1 MMIVGMRLV
10 GGKFHATPWGR
21 FPNEGA
27 VEWPPSPYR
36 LLRAL
41 VSSWKTSVPD
51 AREADVLGLLKKLA
65 SRAPSFY
72 LPPAS
77 IGHTRHYMPPPSSGN
92 TNLIMD
98 AFVLVGRSDAIRIIW
113 PDLELDLNEAEL
125 LERLLR
131 GLHYFGRSES
141 WCEAFVEDPDKSD
154 IKEANCVPFEDRAGR
169 DMNDAELVQV
179 LVPAPDVSLEGL
191 VETTSS
197 LRKRRRLYPD
207 GSRPLQYL
215 RNSMRIAPA
224 ARPFAA
230 ERATTEAVRYAIV
243 DKVKPV
249 VTLSLAVAET
259 MRNAAVGKFSNA
271 NGGARSPLLSGKDE
285 SGAILEGHA
294 HASYLPTDED
304 GDGFIDHITVVAR
317 GIDARPRGEL
327 DALLQVK
334 SLWSTSLNRDIHLAF
349 EGHGMIADF
358 PRVPMFME
366 SKRWRTAS
374 PLVLSRH
381 MKVKKTGGVA
391 VVTDSAGAQVRRE
404 LADRYGIGAVVIE
417 YTNPRKHMKG
427 SRFRPFEFKRFRKR
441 DRPGG
446 GAYGLFLEF
455 ERPVKGP
462 LCLGYASHFGLG
474 LFVPDG
480 A

>member
-1 MMIVGMRLV
+1 MMIIGMRLV

-51 AREADVLGLLKKLA
+51 AVEDDVLKLLQKLA
-65 SRAPSFY
+65 SQAPSFY

-77 IGHTRHYMPPPSSGN
+77 IGHTRHYMPPSSGN

-98 AFVLVGRSDAIRIIW
+98 AFVLVSRSDAILMIW
-113 PDLELDLNEAEL
+113 PDLELGRGEAEL
-125 LERLLR
+125 LERLLG

-141 WCEAFVEDPDKSD
+141 WCEAFVEDPGKPGVE
-154 IKEANCVPFEDRAGR
+154 KANCAPVEAQAGLDVR
-169 DMNDAELVQV
+169 DAELVQV
-179 LVPAPDVSLEGL
+179 LVPAPGIKLDGL

-197 LRKRRRLYPD
+197 LRKRKRLYPD
-207 GSRPLQYL
+207 GSRRLQYL
-215 RNSMRIAPA
+215 RNAMRGPPV
-224 ARPFAA
+224 ARPVTA
-230 ERATTEAVRYAIV
+230 ERTTEAVRYAVV

-249 VTLSLAVAET
+249 ATISLAVAEA
-259 MRNAAVGKFSNA
+259 MRNAAVGKFANA
-271 NGGARSPLLSGKDE
+271 NGGARSPLLSGKDK
-285 SGAILEGHA
+285 SGGILKGHA

-304 GDGFIDHITVVAR
+304 GDGFIDHMTVVAR
-317 GIDARPRGEL
+317 GIDTRPGGDL
-327 DALLQVK
+327 DALLRVK
-334 SLWSTSLNRDIHLAF
+334 SLWSPSLNRDIHLAF
-349 EGHGMIADF
+349 EGHGTIADF
-358 PRVPMFME
+358 PRVPMFMA

-381 MKVKKTGGVA
+381 MKVRKTGGSV

-404 LADRYGIGAVVIE
+404 LADRYGIDAVIIE
-417 YTNPRKHMKG
+417 YTNPRKHMQG
-427 SRFRPFEFKRFRKR
+427 SRFRPFEFKRFRR
-441 DRPGG
+441 HDRPGG

-455 ERPVKGP
+455 KRPVRGP